1 MKWARLEAKVGKAI
15 PIGEVRFDVGIFYY
29 DPRLALQTVKK
40 PGLLV
45 FAENDSMV
53 PADQNL
59 ARYDEIF
66 NGNPPDNL
74 QTVTIS
80 DVYHT
85 FHLMD
90 MCITSFDQ
98 ILSAPL
104 SDELVQVL
112 QDWLTEQ
119 GF

>member
-1 MKWARLEAKVGKAI
+1 
-15 PIGEVRFDVGIFYY
+15 
-29 DPRLALQTVKK
+29 
-40 PGLLV
+40 
-45 FAENDSMV
+45 V

-59 ARYDEIF
+59 ARFDEIF

-80 DVYHT
+80 GAYHT

-90 MCITSFDQ
+90 KCPTSIDQ

-119 GF
+119 GY